1 MRNTNAKENISYE
14 DIFTPG
20 KTYANCMIKIKLIQE
35 MIQIE
40 RPINWNMENI
50 ISIITSLQKIEQHN
64 ATDDS
69 KKSSFFKNWSSY
81 STSIN

>member
-1 MRNTNAKENISYE
+1 MRNVNAKENLSYE

-20 KTYANCMIKIKLIQE
+20 KSYANCMIKIKLIQE

-40 RPINWNMENI
+40 RPTNWKMENI
-50 ISIITSLQKIEQHN
+50 INIITNLKKIEQQN
-64 ATDDS
+64 ATDES

-81 STSIN
+81 TTITN